1 MILIINTCHD
11 PLLDS
16 EFVKPIEDI
25 LKGENIKFTVLG
37 YHGITEKDLEKADKV
52 IITGTSLADNE
63 FLEYLDDFAWIRDF
77 KKPIL
82 GICAGSHII
91 GHALGYKLKR
101 KHEIGMKDITL
112 KEDFLGKKK
121 GEKLQVYHLHQYAA
135 LPEIFRKDNYYA
147 TTFHPEVRNKDLIVN
162 FINL

>member
-1 MILIINTCHD
+1 MILIINPCHD

-25 LKGENIKFTVLG
+25 LKKEKIKFTTIG
-37 YHGITEKDLEKADKV
+37 YHGLSEKDLEKADKI

-63 FLEYLDDFAWIRDF
+63 FLEYLDDFSWIKNFR
-77 KKPIL
+77 KPIF

-101 KHEIGMKDITL
+101 KYEIGMKDITL

-135 LPEIFRKDNYYA
+135 LPEIFHNGNFYA
-147 TTFHPEVRNKDLIVN
+147 TTFHPEVRNKNLITR
-162 FINL
+162 FAKL

>member
-25 LKGENIKFTVLG
+25 LRSENVPFMTMG
-37 YHGITEKDLEKADKV
+37 YHGLMQKDLKKADKV
-52 IITGTSLADNE
+52 IIAGTSLADND
-63 FLEYLDDFAWIRDF
+63 FLEYLDDFTWIKDF
-77 KKPIL
+77 KKPIF

-91 GHALGYKLKR
+91 GHALGYKLSR
-101 KHEIGMKDITL
+101 KTEIGMKDITL
-112 KEDFLGKKK
+112 KEDFLGKKR

-135 LPEIFRKDNYYA
+135 LPEIFYKANFYA
-147 TTFHPEVRNKDLIVN
+147 TTFHPEVRNKNLIAE
-162 FINL
+162 FAKL